1 MSKFDAIFN
10 EIRFSEKYLRTS
22 ELGTCDAVFHKC
34 FFFWKYWSHLRAVYR
49 CDNQRLSITKP
60 MFFSM

>member
-10 EIRFSEKYLRTS
+10 EIRSSEKNICEPVNLVHATQFFIN
-22 ELGTCDAVFHKC
+22 V
-34 FFFWKYWSHLRAVYR
+34 FFWKYWSHLRAVYR
-49 CDNQRLSITKP
+49 CNNQRLSITKP

>member
-22 ELGTCDAVFHKC
+22 ELGTDATQFFIN
-34 FFFWKYWSHLRAVYR
+34 FFFLEILVTSASCL
-49 CDNQRLSITKP
+49 
-60 MFFSM
+60 

>member
-22 ELGTCDAVFHKC
+22 GLGTCDAVFHKC
-34 FFFWKYWSHLRAVYR
+34 FFFGNIGHICELFIGAIIKGF
-49 CDNQRLSITKP
+49 Q
-60 MFFSM
+60 

>member
-22 ELGTCDAVFHKC
+22 ELGTCDAVFFINV
-34 FFFWKYWSHLRAVYR
+34 FFFGNMGHICELFIGAIIKGF
-49 CDNQRLSITKP
+49 Q
-60 MFFSM
+60 

>member
-22 ELGTCDAVFHKC
+22 ELGTCDAVFHFIFLEILVTSASC
-34 FFFWKYWSHLRAVYR
+34 L
-49 CDNQRLSITKP
+49 
-60 MFFSM
+60 

>member
-22 ELGTCDAVFHKC
+22 ELGTCDAVFHK
-34 FFFWKYWSHLRAVYR
+34 FFFVLEILVTSASCL
-49 CDNQRLSITKP
+49 
-60 MFFSM
+60 